1 MYAVI
6 MAGGKGTRLSKY
18 TNEIP
23 KPMIKV
29 GGVPII
35 ERQINNLK
43 SCGFNKITIIVGY
56 LGNII
61 KDYFGDGRKF
71 GVSIDYITE
80 KEPLGSAGSLFYLK
94 GKIKEDFILTFADLI
109 IDVDF
114 KKMIKFHEENNAL
127 LTLFAH
133 PNSHPYDSD
142 LLQVDENNVVTGFDS
157 KNNVREYWYHNLVN
171 AGLFVVSPKALDY
184 FTNASK
190 KDMEHDFVYD
200 LIQSKKIF
208 AYQSS
213 EYVKDAGT
221 LDRLDSVNRDL
232 SSGIVSNRN
241 LSKKQKCIFLDRD
254 GTINVLRGHL
264 SDINKFDLIKGVSNA
279 IKLINDSNYLAVV
292 VSNQPVV
299 ARGELSFEGLNEINK
314 KMETLLGKEGAYL
327 NATYICPHYPE
338 SGFAGEIKEL
348 KIDCDCRKPK
358 IGLLLKAK
366 EKFNIDLS
374 QSWVIGDTELDVL
387 CGKNA
392 DCKTILIDSSSK
404 KYNADFRASDLLEA
418 VNIIL
423 NKKNK

>member
-1 MYAVI
+1 MHAVI

-35 ERQINNLK
+35 ERQISNLK

-56 LGNII
+56 LSNVI
-61 KDYFGDGRKF
+61 KNYFKDGRKF
-71 GVSIDYITE
+71 GVYIDYIVE
-80 KEPLGSAGSLFYLK
+80 NEPLGSAGSLFYLK
-94 GKIKEDFILTFADLI
+94 NKIKEDFLLTFADLV

-114 KKMIKFHEENNAL
+114 KKMLNFHKENNAL
-127 LTLFAH
+127 LTLFTH

-142 LLQVDENNVVTGFDS
+142 LLKVNENNVVIGFDS
-157 KNNVREYWYHNLVN
+157 KTNTRNYWYHNLVN
-171 AGLFVVSPKALDY
+171 AGLFVVSPNALDY
-184 FTNASK
+184 FINASK
-190 KDMEHDFVYD
+190 KDMEHDFVQG
-200 LIQSKKIF
+200 LIPSRKVF

-221 LDRLDSVNRDL
+221 IERLDSVNHDL
-232 SSGIVSNRN
+232 SSGVVANRN

-254 GTINVLRGHL
+254 GTINILRGHL
-264 SDINKFDLIKGVSNA
+264 SDVNKFELIDGVGDA
-279 IKLINDSNYLAVV
+279 IKLINNSDYLAIVI
-292 VSNQPVV
+292 SNQPVV
-299 ARGELSFEGLNEINK
+299 ARGELSFEGLDEINK
-314 KMETLLGKEGAYL
+314 KMETLLGKKGAYL

-338 SGFAGEIKEL
+338 SGFIGEVKEL

-374 QSWVIGDTELDVL
+374 KSWVIGDTELDIL

-392 DCKTILIDSSSK
+392 GCKTILVGSSST
-404 KYNADFRASDLLEA
+404 KYNADFCAKNLLDA
-418 VNIIL
+418 VNIVIRSY
-423 NKKNK
+423 